1 MPNDISSY
9 KGAVADLALAPL
21 NLTVLLAP
29 YSATAASTLESP
41 TTGELTIPAQ
51 YQSVGHFSKEAGL
64 NIMTDMSTQDIEAYG
79 EVDPIRTII
88 SRRKT
93 SFDFSMYQNQRN
105 VLELIW
111 AADYSGVS
119 PTSFGGV
126 VLQAPGRPDNKLY
139 RAAIVG
145 QDDRDGKKIWIYWLF
160 PKVKLDSVDNQTL
173 NDDGVLEYK
182 PTLVAFKDDTL
193 GYSVAQ
199 GFAGPGWRDIVDEAG
214 FKAAP
219 TAITVTPASPIALT
233 VASGASKTSQLVV
246 TGNNGIDLTANCFYQ
261 VTGTGNR
268 VTVSPSGLITAGAT
282 AGTGTTVTVTY
293 GTLTP
298 VVITTNVT

>member
-1 MPNDISSY
+1 MATDISTY

-29 YSATAASTLESP
+29 YSATPAATLEDPSS
-41 TTGELTIPAQ
+41 GELLVPTA
-51 YQSVGHFSKEAGL
+51 YQSMGHFQKKAGL
-64 NIMTDMSTQDIEAYG
+64 NIMTDFQSQDIEAYG
-79 EVDPIRTII
+79 EADPIRTII

-93 SFDFSMYQNQRN
+93 SFDFTMFQNQRN

-111 AADYSGVS
+111 ATDFSDVT

-126 VLQAPGRPDNKLY
+126 VLPAPAKPKNKLY
-139 RAAIVG
+139 RAAVVG
-145 QDDRDGKKIWIYWLF
+145 QDDRDGKNIWVYWLF
-160 PKVKLDSVDNQTL
+160 PKVKLDKVDNQTL

-182 PTLVAFKDDTL
+182 PTLVAFKDEAL

-219 TAITVTPASPIALT
+219 TAITVGSATAT
-233 VASGASKTSQLVV
+233 VTAAAGASHTSQIVV
-246 TGNNGIDLTANCFYQ
+246 TGSNGVNLTANATYASSATAKAT
-261 VTGTGNR
+261 VSSTGLITGVSAGSAT
-268 VTVSPSGLITAGAT
+268 VTVS
-282 AGTGTTVTVTY
+282 Y
-293 GTLTP
+293 GSLTP
-298 VVITTNVT
+298 VTVAVTVS

>member
-1 MPNDISSY
+1 MPTDISSY

-29 YSATAASTLESP
+29 YSAIAASTLESP

-51 YQSVGHFSKEAGL
+51 YQSVGHFAKQAGL
-64 NIMTDMSTQDIEAYG
+64 NIMTDMSSQDIEAYG
-79 EVDPIRTII
+79 EADPIRTII

-93 SFDFSMYQNQRN
+93 SFDFSMFQNQRN

-111 AADYSGVS
+111 ATDYSEVTPS
-119 PTSFGGV
+119 SFGGV
-126 VLQAPGRPDNKLY
+126 VLQAPGKPENKLY

-219 TAITVTPASPIALT
+219 TSISVTPSSPIALT
-233 VASGASKTSQLVV
+233 VAAGASKTSQLVV
-246 TGNNGIDLTANCFYQ
+246 TGNNGIDLTANATYSSSAPAK
-261 VTGTGNR
+261 
-268 VTVSPSGLITAGAT
+268 VTVSSGGLLTGVS
-282 AGTGTTVTVTY
+282 AGTGTTITVTY
-293 GTLTP
+293 GSLTA
-298 VVITTNVT
+298 VTVTANVT